1 MKKTTRAILL
11 PILILMAVAAI
22 IGGYAWT
29 TFVSDRYEGEATMVY
44 IPSGATL
51 GQVSD
56 TLRAHVGDIGVN
68 AARLMDWRG
77 NNPARMHGAYRIVPG
92 MSALDLYRTL
102 SRNYQT
108 PVRLTFNNIRTLDQ
122 LAARVAEVI
131 DITPQQFLAASDSV
145 LADIPAPL
153 RIGHYMPDT
162 YEFYW
167 TATPRRVVDVL
178 TTHRDKFWNDD
189 RTHRAAALGL
199 TPDQLVTVASIAE
212 EETNKTDER
221 GTVGRLYI
229 NRLDRGMP
237 LQADPTVKYAV
248 GDFGLRRITSVHLA
262 VKSPYNTYLNP
273 GLPPGPIRMVDGSTI
288 DAILSAPAN
297 NYLYM
302 CAKEDFSGRHN
313 FTSDYNTHL
322 ANAARYHKAL
332 NSRNI
337 R

>member
-1 MKKTTRAILL
+1 MKKTTRSILL
-11 PILILMAVAAI
+11 PILMFMAVAAI

-29 TFVSDRYEGEATMVY
+29 TFVSDRYEGDETMVY
-44 IPSGATL
+44 IPFGATL
-51 GQVSD
+51 VQVSD
-56 TLRAHVGDIGVN
+56 TLRVHVGDIGVN

-77 NNPARMHGAYRIVPG
+77 NNPARMYGAYRIVPG

-102 SRNYQT
+102 SRNHQT
-108 PVRLTFNNIRTLDQ
+108 PVRLTINNIRTLDQ

-131 DITPQQFLAASDSV
+131 DITPDQFLAASDSL

-153 RIGHYMPDT
+153 RIGHYIPDT

-167 TATPRRVVDVL
+167 TATPHRVVDVL
-178 TTHRDKFWNDD
+178 TAHRDKFWNDD
-189 RTHRAAALGL
+189 RTHRANALGL
-199 TPDQLVTVASIAE
+199 TPDQLVIVASIAE

-229 NRLDRGMP
+229 NRINQGMP

-248 GDFGLRRITSVHLA
+248 GDFGLRRITSAHLA

-273 GLPPGPIRMVDGSTI
+273 GLPPGPIRMVDGTTI

-313 FTSDYNTHL
+313 FTSDYSTHL